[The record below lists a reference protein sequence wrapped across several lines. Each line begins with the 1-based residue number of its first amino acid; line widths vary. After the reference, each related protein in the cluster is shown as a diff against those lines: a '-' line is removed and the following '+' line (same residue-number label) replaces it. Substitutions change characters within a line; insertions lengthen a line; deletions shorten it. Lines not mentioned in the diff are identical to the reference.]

1 MTNKDIARKISILSN
16 LHDAWELTAKQYR
29 ESIYID
35 NEMRALRIAE
45 CRRSQANLRAL
56 IAELEAS

>member
-1 MTNKDIARKISILSN
+1 MTNKDIARKISILSD

-35 NEMRALRIAE
+35 NEMRVLRIVE
-45 CRRSQANLRAL
+45 RRRSQANLRAL